1 MILHLYFLT
10 TFKTLK
16 TDEIFKNNEAFVQ
29 ISNMLDYKI
38 ANFSQIQI
46 ETWNDVVKYGWFT
59 QPFMYL

>member
-10 TFKTLK
+10 AFKTLK
-16 TDEIFKNNEAFVQ
+16 TDEIFKNNEVFVQ

-46 ETWNDVVKYGWFT
+46 ET
-59 QPFMYL
+59 